1 MVTKTFLGGDK
12 DDINYDLDDYPKET
26 TCKDKTGKFRKRG
39 RDGRRWTRTNV
50 TTVFA
55 TVGTEGPRV
64 PVL

>member
-1 MVTKTFLGGDK
+1 MTTLRKLLARIKLG
-12 DDINYDLDDYPKET
+12 NSE
-26 TCKDKTGKFRKRG
+26 KRG